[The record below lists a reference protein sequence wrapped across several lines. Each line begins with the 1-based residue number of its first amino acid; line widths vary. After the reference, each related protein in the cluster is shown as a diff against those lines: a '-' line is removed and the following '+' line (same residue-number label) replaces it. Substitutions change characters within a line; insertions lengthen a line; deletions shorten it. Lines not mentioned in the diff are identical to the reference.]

1 MRNIVFEITDNEE
14 KVLRHYCMDP
24 QDWIENAV
32 GHLVELAKDKL
43 YEQEL
48 ERILDDPAETQLTTS
63 RDDIVSNYRGPLMG
77 NPNI

>member
-48 ERILDDPAETQLTTS
+48 NRILEDPAETQLTTS
-63 RDDIVSNYRGPLMG
+63 RDDIVANYRGPLQG
-77 NPNI
+77 NPNT